1 MAPDNNK
8 AAKLK
13 RMAELV
19 NESDIASIK
28 NIASGILKVV
38 NDIKSDAKDLEDVIK
53 LDPPLV
59 ARVLKVANSAYYA
72 SHKKISDVNE
82 AIVRIGF
89 DMMKY
94 IALGQKVRNIFDKGE
109 PMNGY
114 SRVELWKQSVTV
126 GLLCRLIFKKQ
137 SIEGGENIYTAGLLH
152 NIGIIAID
160 QLLPDEFSMILEK
173 TKIEN
178 KNLVQAENDVLGYN
192 HAELGMI
199 ITQQWNFPTDLISVV
214 GYHHYP
220 AGVDQKYLIET
231 SILHAADYICQE
243 NGFGYSDSPF
253 RDETVFQECLNNI
266 GMRPESLDEILVDL
280 KEEIAKV
287 EAQGLFR

>member
-1 MAPDNNK
+1 MTLDNNK

-13 RMAELV
+13 SMAELI

-72 SHKKISDVNE
+72 SREKISDINQ

-89 DMMKY
+89 EMMKY

-109 PMNGY
+109 LINGY
-114 SRVELWKQSVTV
+114 SRVGLWKQSITV
-126 GLLCRLIFKKQ
+126 GLLCRLIFEKQ
-137 SIEGGENIYTAGLLH
+137 SIEGEENIYTAGLLH

-160 QLLPDEFSMILEK
+160 QLLPDEFGIILEK
-173 TKIEN
+173 TKNEN
-178 KNLVQAENDVLGYN
+178 KNLVQVENDVLGYN
-192 HAELGMI
+192 HAELGMT
-199 ITQQWNFPTDLISVV
+199 ITQQWDFPADLISVV

-220 AGVDQKYLIET
+220 ADVDEKYLTQT
-231 SILHAADYICQE
+231 SILYAADYICHE
-243 NGFGYSDSPF
+243 HCFGYCDTPF

-266 GMRPESLDEILVDL
+266 GLQPESLDEILVDL
-280 KEEIAKV
+280 KKEIAKV